1 MVILLT
7 TIINKARETFIQ
19 LFLIKHLVNYQT
31 FNPTRPAK
39 DVFKTALK
47 RSIQKTVKA
56 TGILIANKIA
66 DKTTEVPKDL
76 QQNNSETVTNEHDK
90 EIPKERYTSSEEK
103 QEMIDELRLK
113 QYNSEISKNIKF
125 D

>member
-1 MVILLT
+1 MLT
-7 TIINKARETFIQ
+7 TIINKARETFIRS
-19 LFLIKHLVNYQT
+19 FLINHLVNYQT
-31 FNPTRPAK
+31 FHPTRPAT
-39 DVFKTALK
+39 DAFKTALK

-90 EIPKERYTSSEEK
+90 EIPKERYISSEEK
-103 QEMIDELRLK
+103 QEMIDELK
-113 QYNSEISKNIKF
+113 

>member
-1 MVILLT
+1 M
-7 TIINKARETFIQ
+7 
-19 LFLIKHLVNYQT
+19 VNYQT
-31 FNPTRPAK
+31 FHPTRPAT
-39 DVFKTALK
+39 DAFKTALK

-76 QQNNSETVTNEHDK
+76 QQNNSETVTNDK
-90 EIPKERYTSSEEK
+90 EIPKERYISSEEK
-103 QEMIDELRLK
+103 QEMIDELK
-113 QYNSEISKNIKF
+113 

>member
-1 MVILLT
+1 MLT
-7 TIINKARETFIQ
+7 TIINKARETFIRS
-19 LFLIKHLVNYQT
+19 FLINHLVNYQI
-31 FNPTRPAK
+31 FHPTRPAT
-39 DVFKTALK
+39 DAFKTALK

-90 EIPKERYTSSEEK
+90 EIPKERYISSEEK
-103 QEMIDELRLK
+103 QEMIDELK
-113 QYNSEISKNIKF
+113 

>member
-1 MVILLT
+1 MLT

-31 FNPTRPAK
+31 FNPTRPAT
-39 DVFKTALK
+39 DAFKTALK
-47 RSIQKTVKA
+47 KSIQKTVKA

-90 EIPKERYTSSEEK
+90 EIPKERYISSEEK

>member
-1 MVILLT
+1 MLT
-7 TIINKARETFIQ
+7 TIINKARETFIRS
-19 LFLIKHLVNYQT
+19 FLINHLVNYQT
-31 FNPTRPAK
+31 FHPTRPAT
-39 DVFKTALK
+39 DAFKTTLK

-56 TGILIANKIA
+56 TGVLTANKIA

-90 EIPKERYTSSEEK
+90 EIPKERYISSEEK
-103 QEMIDELRLK
+103 QEMIDELK
-113 QYNSEISKNIKF
+113 

>member
-1 MVILLT
+1 MLT
-7 TIINKARETFIQ
+7 TIINKARETLIQ

-31 FNPTRPAK
+31 FNPTRPAT
-39 DVFKTALK
+39 DAFKTTLK

-56 TGILIANKIA
+56 TGVLTANKIA

-90 EIPKERYTSSEEK
+90 EIPKDKCVSSEK
-103 QEMIDELRLK
+103 RQNITDELTLK
-113 QYNSEISKNIKF
+113 QYNNVYQKVTKFSE
-125 D
+125 